1 MRNKKIISRVL
12 VFIIA
17 LIMMLTFL
25 PPNLIAFAGLGGV
38 GNGDSLSGGGGSSTG
53 NNDSLLNEEV
63 GLRFSLV
70 TLKNGKRTVVE
81 TKYPGKY
88 FIDAWCQSG
97 PCGPLPLDS
106 WYRAVT
112 PNTRYA
118 TEAGTAGLAIPHEV
132 NGNGSTAICS
142 PQTARQYT
150 TYKRLEPLVY
160 TAYQKADRAL
170 FFCLFFRKIN

>member
-1 MRNKKIISRVL
+1 MRNKKLISRVL

-38 GNGDSLSGGGGSSTG
+38 GQGDSLSGGGGSSTG
-53 NNDSLLNEEV
+53 KNDSLLNDEI

-88 FIDAWCQSG
+88 FIDSWCQF
-97 PCGPLPLDS
+97 LPGK
-106 WYRAVT
+106 
-112 PNTRYA
+112 N
-118 TEAGTAGLAIPHEV
+118 
-132 NGNGSTAICS
+132 
-142 PQTARQYT
+142 
-150 TYKRLEPLVY
+150 
-160 TAYQKADRAL
+160 
-170 FFCLFFRKIN
+170 